1 VTSKTL
7 SRRQALT
14 FIAGAVLTER
24 TFSQSAWPD
33 HTVKF
38 IVPAGAGTGIDV
50 IARLL
55 ADQLSRQLGQPFVVE
70 NVTGAAGI
78 VGTERALRAPPD
90 GYTYLVGFNQIMS
103 INPHLYAKLP
113 YDPVRGVAPVSLV
126 AKGGGYVLI
135 AGPTAPFNTFDEF
148 IRYARAHPGELAYGS
163 SGTGSIAHL
172 GMELLKQRAGIDL
185 LHVPYRTGSDVTNDL
200 ISGRIHVR
208 LETVNS
214 AVPLVRGGRIKA
226 LAVSTASRKRL
237 LPDVPTFSEQLPGFS
252 EIAGWNAVWAPANT
266 PAAIVERMAR
276 ELAAALRDPKVIQ
289 RISDLGTEAQ
299 ASTPAELAQ
308 LTEKDFALWGNLI
321 KQQGIKSIE

>member
-1 VTSKTL
+1 MNPSLL
-7 SRRQALT
+7 SRRQLLT
-14 FIAGAVLTER
+14 LVASAVLT
-24 TFSQSAWPD
+24 SSPLAQSAWPER
-33 HTVKF
+33 TVRF

-55 ADQLSRQLGQPFVVE
+55 ADQLSRRLGQPFVIE
-70 NVTGAAGI
+70 NITGAAGI
-78 VGTERALRAPPD
+78 VGTERAMRAPPD

-135 AGPTAPFNTFDEF
+135 AWPNAPFSTFGEF
-148 IRYARAHPGELAYGS
+148 IRYARAHPKELAYGS

-185 LHVPYRTGSDVTNDL
+185 LHVPYRTGSEVTNDL
-200 ISGRIHVR
+200 MSGRIHVR

-214 AVPLVRGGRIKA
+214 ALPLVLGGRIKA
-226 LAVSTASRKRL
+226 LAVSTAVRKSL
-237 LPDVPTFSEQLPGFS
+237 LPDVPTFSEQLPGFA
-252 EIAGWNAVWAPANT
+252 EIAGWNAIWAPANT
-266 PAAIVERMAR
+266 PSPIVERLAR
-276 ELAAALRDPKVIQ
+276 ELAAVLRDPKVIQ
-289 RISDLGTEAQ
+289 RIAELGTEAL
-299 ASTPAELAQ
+299 ASTPAELGQ
-308 LTEKDFALWGNLI
+308 LAEKDFALWGNLI